1 MPDIA
6 WTHAYVKY
14 IHIVG
19 VFLFLLAHGVSAAV
33 VLRLRRERD
42 PAAVRTLVD
51 LSARAIGVMG
61 LGAAVWLFSGILLGF
76 SGNYWTTG
84 RYWLWA
90 SLAIFVVVGGL
101 MTPLGRFYVDRVR
114 TALGVDP
121 KAPTKPPATMEVD
134 PAALDAAIMSG
145 RPLTLAALGFGG
157 ILVLAWLMMFKPF

>member
-42 PAAVRTLVD
+42 PVAIRTLLE
-51 LSARAIGVMG
+51 LSMRSMGVMTLG
-61 LGAAVWLFSGILLGF
+61 LAIWFFSGILLGF

-90 SLAIFVVVGGL
+90 SLAVVIVIFGV
-101 MTPLGRFYVDRVR
+101 MTPLGRFYLDRVR
-114 TALGVDP
+114 KALGIDP
-121 KAPTKPPATMEVD
+121 KGPADQPISATVD
-134 PAALDAAIMSG
+134 AAALETAIMSG
-145 RPLTLAALGFGG
+145 RPLALGIIGFGG
-157 ILVLAWLMMFKPF
+157 VAVLAWLMMFKPF